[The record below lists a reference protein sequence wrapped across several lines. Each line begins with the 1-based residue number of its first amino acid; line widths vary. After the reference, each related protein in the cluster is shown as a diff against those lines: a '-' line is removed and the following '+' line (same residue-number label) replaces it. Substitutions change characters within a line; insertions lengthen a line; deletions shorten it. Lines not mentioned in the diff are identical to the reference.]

1 MKTGF
6 KPHIV
11 IDTNVIVSGILFQ
24 ASIPRDVLTQA
35 LNEYSVTFSEQTW
48 DELSLV
54 LQRSKFDRHFSLEI
68 RLLAL
73 TNLASKI
80 EVISSKTSISD
91 CRDPKDNKF
100 LALAIDAGAKIIVT
114 GDKDLL
120 VMHPYQG
127 ITICTP
133 AEFLSHHTADL

>member
-6 KPHIV
+6 KPHI
-11 IDTNVIVSGILFQ
+11 ILDTNVIVSGILFQ

-35 LNEYSVTFSEQTW
+35 LNDYSVTFSEQTW

-54 LQRSKFDRHFSLEI
+54 LQRPKFDRHFSLER

-80 EVISSKTSISD
+80 AIIGSKTTVTD

-120 VMHPYQG
+120 VMHPYKD

-133 AEFLSHHTADL
+133 AEFLSRHTADL

>member
-11 IDTNVIVSGILFQ
+11 IDTNVVVSGILFQ
-24 ASIPRDVLTQA
+24 ASIPRAVLTHA
-35 LNEYSVTFSEQTW
+35 LNDYLVTFSEQTW

-54 LQRSKFDRHFSLEI
+54 LQRPKFDKNSPLER

-73 TNLASKI
+73 ANLASKI
-80 EVISSKTSISD
+80 EINSSKTIVTG

-100 LALAIDAGAKIIVT
+100 LALALDTSAKIIVT